1 MSLAPNRK
9 RGLRVGVYPGS
20 LSYRERGR
28 EEGVG
33 RRGKE
38 FRSWELVLF
47 DMLEG
52 YVNITVGSVHWVQRW
67 GSYSI
72 MRLS

>member
-1 MSLAPNRK
+1 MSLAPNLK

-38 FRSWELVLF
+38 FRSWELYSSTCWKV
-47 DMLEG
+47 MLTPLLAQ
-52 YVNITVGSVHWVQRW
+52 YTGSRDVEVTQ
-67 GSYSI
+67 
-72 MRLS
+72 L

>member
-1 MSLAPNRK
+1 MSLAPNLK
-9 RGLRVGVYPGS
+9 RGLRVGVHSGS
-20 LSYRERGR
+20 LSYRQKGK
-28 EEGVG
+28 EEEVG

-38 FRSWELVLF
+38 FRIWELVLF